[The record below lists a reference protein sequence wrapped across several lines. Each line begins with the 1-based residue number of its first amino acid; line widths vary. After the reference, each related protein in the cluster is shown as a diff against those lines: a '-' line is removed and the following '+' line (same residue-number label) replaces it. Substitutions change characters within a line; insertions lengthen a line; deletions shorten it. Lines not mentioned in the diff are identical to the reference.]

1 MKAAFLLTFSA
12 LCISSFALNA
22 QEYEGISIDSVIK
35 PQLPQAPKWK
45 PKLMPG
51 AAISFAVINN
61 RQEVRGLYKPGV
73 NMNLLYLHR
82 PWFGISGEFT
92 HHFRHDA
99 APAIARIDSWNADLN
114 GYLIMRIGESETF
127 FNAIFG
133 VGYMYWNGVY
143 VGPNSAHT
151 DFANFTYGMNIR
163 QTWVGGNLGAGF
175 SYQLT
180 KRLNGYAN
188 FKVQFASGGNDF
200 VSISDTGFQFGVRA
214 DLSKKDKSLDAASKD
229 QKDRG
234 IALND
239 RSTSYK
245 AKKKGAKGKSKW
257 KYRWLKRRQR

>member
-1 MKAAFLLTFSA
+1 MKAAFLLSFSIVC
-12 LCISSFALNA
+12 LSSFSLKA
-22 QEYEGISIDSVIK
+22 QEYEAIPTDSVIR
-35 PQLPQAPKWK
+35 PPLPQVPKWK

-51 AAISFAVINN
+51 AAINFAVINN
-61 RQEVRGLYKPGV
+61 RQEVRGLYKPGL
-73 NMNLLYLHR
+73 NLSLLYLHR

-99 APAIARIDSWNADLN
+99 APAIANIDSWNADLN
-114 GYLIMRIGESETF
+114 GLLIMRIGESETY

-133 VGYMYWNGVY
+133 LGYMYWNGVY

-180 KRLNGYAN
+180 KRVNGYAN
-188 FKVQFASGGNDF
+188 FKVQFASGEKDLLG
-200 VSISDTGFQFGVRA
+200 ISDTGFQFGVRA
-214 DLSKKDKSLDAASKD
+214 DISKRDKSLDVASKS
-229 QKDRG
+229 KKGSG
-234 IALND
+234 ITLND

-245 AKKKGAKGKSKW
+245 VKKKGSKGKSKW
-257 KYRWLKRRQR
+257 KYRWLKNRQR